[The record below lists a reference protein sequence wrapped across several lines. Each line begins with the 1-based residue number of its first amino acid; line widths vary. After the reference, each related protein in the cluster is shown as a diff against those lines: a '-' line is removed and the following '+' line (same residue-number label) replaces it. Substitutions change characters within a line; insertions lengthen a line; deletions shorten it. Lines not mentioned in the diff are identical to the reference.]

1 MKPQDSFAAAELGD
15 CQRDRVVFLTEDGTV
30 LRGYLYSASN
40 EIAEV
45 PAPET
50 TTRDED

>member
-1 MKPQDSFAAAELGD
+1 MKPQDHFAASELGE
-15 CQRDRVVFLTEDGTV
+15 CQRDRVVFLTEDGQV
-30 LRGYLYSASN
+30 LRGFLYSATN

-50 TTRDED
+50 TDRDED